1 MPVDVPRDNRVDVQ
15 VKVIDD
21 SSMGADFPADRSGK
35 YDLRFRVKAVAKPV
49 GK

>member
-1 MPVDVPRDNRVDVQ
+1 
-15 VKVIDD
+15 
-21 SSMGADFPADRSGK
+21 MGADFPSDRSGK